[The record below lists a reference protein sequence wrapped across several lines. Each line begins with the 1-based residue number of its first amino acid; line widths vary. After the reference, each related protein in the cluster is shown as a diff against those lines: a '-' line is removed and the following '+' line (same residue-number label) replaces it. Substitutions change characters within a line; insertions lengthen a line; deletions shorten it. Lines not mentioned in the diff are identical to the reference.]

1 MSLVATLVQDSRVR
15 SEFDRFEIMI
25 TKAGIYDTFRRQSDA
40 PGSIVNDRLKQAA
53 FVSMGRDVT
62 VPVLNFK
69 DVTVRSTR
77 PLVIP
82 ADENTSAFVTI
93 TWSTI
98 AYGFKMYPAQHENNE
113 ISYQQD
119 FDHKFRAMMRK
130 VISTLEGL
138 GHTALNTNKNQ
149 VSPELVGGIA
159 NFTDNI
165 ASETGVSSLKDSYI
179 IHDIVPAM
187 ASLDFDDFNMDI
199 VGNQSLRSIV
209 ARMEGYG
216 TFNSEDKTL
225 PFEGKMLHW
234 SNSIPNA
241 VGVEATG
248 YAIADG
254 SLGLLKRVEIDSLLQ
269 TSSGTSHEWDIV
281 DLPMIG
287 PVGSYYYEEA
297 VDASAVAGA
306 ATAHLTR
313 TIAQNFDFAFDIAFI
328 TPYNSDPATV
338 PGPILKFDIATA

>member
-25 TKAGIYDTFRRQSDA
+25 TNAGIYDTFRRQSEA
-40 PGSIVNDRLKQAA
+40 PGSIVSDALRQAA
-53 FVSMGRDVT
+53 FASMGRAT
-62 VPVLNFK
+62 KVPVLNFK

-93 TWSTI
+93 TWTTL
-98 AYGFKMYPAQHENNE
+98 AYGFKMYPAQHENND

-130 VISTLEGL
+130 LISTLEGL
-138 GHTALNTNKNQ
+138 GATALNTAKNQ
-149 VSPELVGGIA
+149 VTPELVGGWA
-159 NFTDNI
+159 NFTDDI
-165 ASETGVSSLKDSYI
+165 LSETGIASLKDSYA

-187 ASLDFDDFNMDI
+187 ASLDFNDMNMDI

-234 SNSIPNA
+234 SNQISNA
-241 VGVEATG
+241 VGANATG

-254 SLGLLKRVEIDSLLQ
+254 SLGLLKRVEIDSLLR

-281 DLPMIG
+281 ELPMIG
-287 PVGSYYYEEA
+287 NVGTYFYEEA

-313 TIAQNFDFAFDIAFI
+313 TIAQNFDFAFDVAFI
-328 TPYNSDPATV
+328 TPYNSAPSTIAA
-338 PGPILKFDIATA
+338 PILKFDIATA